1 MRYLVTGGAGFIG
14 SYLVESL
21 LARGEQVSVLDDLS
35 TGNLANLE
43 ACLDRID
50 FRRGSALDSALVDE
64 VVRDA
69 DVVVH
74 LAAAVGVRLVLE
86 RPVDS
91 LLRNIG
97 GAETVLAAAD
107 RYGRKVVVASSSE
120 IYGKNLRGPFRE
132 EDDRVL
138 GSNQVSRWA
147 YSTSK
152 AVAEALAFAYG
163 KERGLRAIVVR
174 LFNTVGPRQS
184 GAHGMVLPRFVA
196 QALSG
201 EPLTVFG
208 DGRQTR
214 CFCHVRDVVRALMAL
229 LDDPRAE
236 GDVFNI
242 GSSQEVTIRDVAE
255 AVIRITG
262 SHSRITYIPYDEA
275 YERDFEDMPRR
286 VPDTSKI
293 RALVGWKPEM
303 PLEGMIGEVAAA
315 LRQEQG
321 ASVSGP
327 LARVLSRTET

>member
-1 MRYLVTGGAGFIG
+1 LRYLITGGAGFIG

-21 LARGEQVSVLDDLS
+21 VARGEQVSVLDDLS
-35 TGNLANLE
+35 TGRLSNLE
-43 ACLDRID
+43 GCLRRID
-50 FRRGSALDSALVDE
+50 FHRGSALDSGLVDALV
-64 VVRDA
+64 RDS

-107 RYGRKVVVASSSE
+107 RYGRKVMVASSSE

-152 AVAEALAFAYG
+152 GVAEALAFAYG
-163 KERGLRAIVVR
+163 KERGLPAIVVR
-174 LFNTVGPRQS
+174 LFNTVGARQS
-184 GAHGMVLPRFVA
+184 GAHGMVLPSFVA
-196 QALSG
+196 QALAG
-201 EPLTVFG
+201 APLTVFG

-214 CFCHVRDVVRALMAL
+214 CFCHVGDVVRALMAL
-229 LDDPRAE
+229 LGEPRAE

-242 GSSQEVTIRDVAE
+242 GSSEEVTIRDVAE
-255 AVIRITG
+255 KVVRITG
-262 SHSRITYIPYDEA
+262 SRSPITYIPYDEA
-275 YERDFEDMPRR
+275 YELGFEDMPRR
-286 VPDTSKI
+286 VPDTAKI
-293 RALVGWKPEM
+293 RSLVGWRPET
-303 PLEGMIGEVAAA
+303 PLDVMIGEVAAA

-321 ASVSGP
+321 VSPSGP
-327 LARVLSRTET
+327 VGRVLSGTEG